1 MMGVFA
7 VFSRRARGWRVMHA
21 VRVGESATVCGLPTG
36 VGSGLVR
43 DGDYHNNKPCV
54 RCWK

>member
-1 MMGVFA
+1 MGVFA
-7 VFSRRARGWRVMHA
+7 VFSRRTRGWRVMHA